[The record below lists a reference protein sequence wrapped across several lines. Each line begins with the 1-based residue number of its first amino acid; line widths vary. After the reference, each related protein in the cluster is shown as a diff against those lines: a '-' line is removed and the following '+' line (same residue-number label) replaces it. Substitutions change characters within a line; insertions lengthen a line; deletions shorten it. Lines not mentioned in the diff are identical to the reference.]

1 MPKQMPDGS
10 IQFTMEEFNQLQQ
23 QQSGA
28 PKKQEST
35 SGDTGNWIDKW
46 KSKMTKQPPKQ
57 QGQQNQ
63 QPPNQQQQQQQP
75 GGPQG
80 LQRDALLEA
89 SKKLNFF
96 NPTPE
101 QQKRIA
107 EGDMT
112 AFIEA
117 QQDAMRNLFV
127 DATMTSN
134 NLVEGNSKASK
145 TELERMVA
153 EHVGR
158 LESAKTIRDKTGDF
172 FNAPGGD
179 LMVSALT
186 RQFADA
192 NPTANPA
199 DIGDMVKGY
208 LTDFSANFGQKET
221 TPNAREV
228 QLKEAQKSATD
239 F

>member
-1 MPKQMPDGS
+1 MPIQNKDGS
-10 IQFTMEEFNQLQQ
+10 ITFTMEEFTQM
-23 QQSGA
+23 QQSGNSKG
-28 PKKQEST
+28 PESK

-46 KSKMTKQPPKQ
+46 KTKLTKQPAKQDGQQ
-57 QGQQNQ
+57 QGNQ
-63 QPPNQQQQQQQP
+63 KPNQQQS
-75 GGPQG
+75 GPQG

-101 QQKRIA
+101 QLQKIQS
-107 EGDMT
+107 GDMST
-112 AFIEA
+112 FMEA

-134 NLVEGNSKASK
+134 TLVEGNSKQGRS
-145 TELERMVA
+145 EMERMVA

-158 LESAKTIRDKTGDF
+158 LESAKTIRDKTGEF
-172 FNAPGGD
+172 FNVPGGD

-186 RQFADA
+186 RQFSEA
-192 NPTANPA
+192 NPGSSPS
-199 DIGDMVKGY
+199 DIGDMVQGY
-208 LTDFSANFGQKET
+208 MKDFSANFGQKET

-228 QLKEAQKSATD
+228 NIAEAQKSATD